1 MKKAEIAKMLIRRA
15 LRENGPNKCAV
26 ACSWGKDSTAVLA
39 MARDIEPHVIVVHSN
54 TGVDHPLTYKYR
66 DRMVKEWSLNYHEA
80 KGESTFWE
88 IVELYGMPGI
98 RLVDG
103 ERVPKCCL
111 LLKDKPGD
119 KLYDD
124 LGVTCVFTSIT
135 SGESRNRWMLSRR
148 CGDYYYAKS
157 QGRWKCHPIMDWTEA
172 DVWEYIKGNGIP
184 YNEFYD
190 RFPGHRVGC
199 QPCTSYLSWEAR
211 MAKENPKLYKKIQHD
226 LGQEVFL

>member
-1 MKKAEIAKMLIRRA
+1 MKKAEIAKILIRRA
-15 LRENGPNKCAV
+15 LRENGADKCAV

-39 MARDIEPHVIVVHSN
+39 LAREIEPDIIVVHSN
-54 TGVDHPLTYKYR
+54 TGVDHPLTYRYR

-119 KLYDD
+119 KLYDE
-124 LGVTCVFTSIT
+124 LGVTCVFTGIT

-157 QGRWKCHPIMDWTEA
+157 QGRWKCHPIMDWSEA
-172 DVWEYIKGNGIP
+172 DVWSYIKGNGIP

-199 QPCTSYLSWEAR
+199 QPCTSYISWKER
-211 MAKENPKLYKKIQHD
+211 MAKENPKLYAMISRK